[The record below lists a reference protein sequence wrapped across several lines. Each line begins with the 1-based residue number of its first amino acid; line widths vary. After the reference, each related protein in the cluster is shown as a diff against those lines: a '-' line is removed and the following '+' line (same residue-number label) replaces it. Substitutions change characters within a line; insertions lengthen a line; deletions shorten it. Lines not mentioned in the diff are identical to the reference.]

1 MPSARARSFSTL
13 NLEGVAVFSV
23 SRAGSIIA
31 FVLFG
36 LSATQELGGQSTTTL
51 SRQSGRGS
59 ADLANAKDREAF
71 FDSLFVGAV
80 RDHHVPGL
88 VFTLVKDGRVLF
100 LKGYG
105 YANLEARTPVHP
117 ERTRFPVGSLSKLFT
132 TTAVMQLHERGK
144 LDLNRDVNSY
154 LQEFKLDD
162 NFAQPVTMSHLLT
175 HTAGFEHRNI
185 GIAARSESNVSPLGE
200 YLAAHMP
207 PRVQAP
213 GRVYNYSHLGM
224 TLAGYI
230 VQCVSGMP
238 FERYAAEHI
247 LRPLGMNRSSFYAAA
262 QSDVR
267 LATGYAYNGREYYE
281 LPPVYPH
288 VKPAGGL
295 VTTGADMA
303 RFMIAQLG
311 GGKVDVESSRILSE
325 ANNSEM
331 KARHFAHHPTM
342 PGSAFGYYE
351 HPVNDV
357 RGLGHEGWIGGHTSY
372 IHLLPD
378 SGLGMFLATN
388 AADAKWLQAA
398 LLQQFHDRYY
408 PVVASDSVKQTP
420 RSEGA
425 ALRASSIAGVYRAGS
440 FARSGLE
447 RVGLVLLSKQIQV
460 TDAGDGTLSM
470 RRDESDVRLTEVEPG
485 LFRWYWKN
493 LPYYVL
499 FEQDAG
505 GRVGR
510 LMIGLHI
517 YERIAWYETPVAQ
530 LMIASSLI
538 LIFLS
543 AYGALFTA
551 SAGRSTRRSPARL
564 RSARDHPARVALLYA
579 AAVCSLNLIFLAGMA
594 RHISFPRSH
603 FMAFGLSPVM
613 VALLALPILSSAM
626 AIGMPVF
633 ASIAWKRRY
642 WTPAM
647 RLHFSVVTLAVLAFI
662 PLLFHLHLIG
672 RRALAHRDRGSIQVL
687 APGESESNDLAILPA
702 FSRAVW

>member
-1 MPSARARSFSTL
+1 M
-13 NLEGVAVFSV
+13 
-23 SRAGSIIA
+23 A
-31 FVLFG
+31 FVLFA
-36 LSATQELGGQSTTTL
+36 LSAPRELGGQTTTTTAP
-51 SRQSGRGS
+51 RQTGHGS
-59 ADLANAKDREAF
+59 ADLANAKDLEAF
-71 FDSLFVGAV
+71 LDSLFVGAV
-80 RDHHVPGL
+80 RDSHVPGL

-105 YANLEARTPVHP
+105 YANLEARTKVHP

-144 LDLNRDVNSY
+144 LDLNGDVNSY

-162 NFAQPVTMSHLLT
+162 NFAQPVTMSHLIT

-185 GIAARSESNVSPLGE
+185 GIAARSESEVTPLDE

-207 PRVQAP
+207 PRTQLP

-230 VQCVSGMP
+230 VQCVSGKP

-267 LATGYAYNGREYYE
+267 LATGYAYNGSEHYE

-325 ANNSEM
+325 ATNSEM
-331 KARHFAHHPTM
+331 QARHFAHSPMM

-351 HPVNDV
+351 YPVNGV
-357 RGLGHEGWIGGHTSY
+357 RGLGHEGWIGGHTSFV
-372 IHLLPD
+372 HLLPD
-378 SGLGMFLATN
+378 SGVGMFLATN

-408 PVVASDSVKQTP
+408 PVVASPDSARLTP
-420 RSEGA
+420 QSA
-425 ALRASSIAGVYRAGS
+425 AAQRASSVAGVYRAGS

-460 TDAGDGTLSM
+460 TDAGDGTLIM
-470 RRDESDVRLTEVEPG
+470 RRDGSDVRLTEVEPG

-499 FEQDAG
+499 FEKDAG
-505 GRVGR
+505 GQVSR
-510 LMIGLHI
+510 LVIGLHI
-517 YERIAWYETPVAQ
+517 YERIAWYETPAPQ
-530 LMIASSLI
+530 LMIAVSLI
-538 LIFLS
+538 LVFLS
-543 AYGALFTA
+543 AYAALFTA
-551 SAGRSTRRSPARL
+551 SVKRSKRSLPARV
-564 RSARDHPARVALLYA
+564 RSARDSPARVALLYA

-613 VALLALPILSSAM
+613 VVLLVLPVVSSVM

-633 ASIAWKRRY
+633 ASIAWRRRY

-662 PLLFHLHLIG
+662 PLLYHLHLIG
-672 RRALAHRDRGSIQVL
+672 RRALAHRDRGSVQVP

-702 FSRAVW
+702 LSRAVW